1 MAWTEVGNKATQG
14 GQYSSP
20 VQKWNATGQSVEGV
34 LRPFR
39 SGKFGP
45 LLVVETV
52 TGEVVY
58 GTSSV
63 LMNKFKE
70 GGIQPGD
77 KIRVEYLGKK
87 LSANGTEYRNFSV
100 QVDRDA
106 KPAFQTG
113 PKIQPAD
120 PEFDRLVG
128 LIRKDKGDSIASA
141 LAAAAKISGDPV
153 ASLRDAMD
161 QLGVVQF

>member
-1 MAWTEVGNKATQG
+1 MAWTEVGSKAQG
-14 GQYSSP
+14 DGQSAP
-20 VQKWNATGQSVEGV
+20 IQKWNSTGQSVEGV

-39 SGKFGP
+39 NGKYGP
-45 LLVVETV
+45 LLVVETSA
-52 TGEVVY
+52 GEVVY

-63 LMNKFKE
+63 LRDKIKE

-106 KPAFQTG
+106 APAFKQTG

-141 LAAAAKISGDPV
+141 LAAAAKVSGDPV

-161 QLGVVQF
+161 QIGVVQF